1 MTQSLT
7 SGETLYGMK
16 TSKYI
21 REFQGPV
28 LSRAL
33 CSAGNLHDLSYLSGS
48 EFPDHVKTGII
59 RKVPILLFLTAGMIK

>member
-1 MTQSLT
+1 
-7 SGETLYGMK
+7 MK

-21 REFQGPV
+21 KVQRPQS
-28 LSRAL
+28 LSLGTVQCRQF
-33 CSAGNLHDLSYLSGS
+33 AGNLSYLSGS

>member
-16 TSKYI
+16 TAEYI
-21 REFQGPV
+21 PEFQGPV
-28 LSRAL
+28 LSQPL

-48 EFPDHVKTGII
+48 EFPDHVKMGIVRNI
-59 RKVPILLFLTAGMIK
+59 PVLLFLTAGMIK